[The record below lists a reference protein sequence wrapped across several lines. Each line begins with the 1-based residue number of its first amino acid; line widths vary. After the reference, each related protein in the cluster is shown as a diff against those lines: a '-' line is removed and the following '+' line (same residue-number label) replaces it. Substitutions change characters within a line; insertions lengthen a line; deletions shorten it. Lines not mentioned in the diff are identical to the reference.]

1 MKTGLLPILAL
12 IWFFSTGAAAPVR
25 MTPVKV
31 TDGVYMFEHSQGS
44 GNSTVVITNDGVVVL
59 DFHIDN
65 ADQTLAG
72 IRKLTDK
79 KVKYLITS
87 HSAGDHASGSW
98 HFREDNPVWIA
109 TKNQIHDLQMQERK
123 GFNERKN
130 SNDPRY
136 AAYKKA
142 EQGQP
147 DHRLRRHDDA
157 LLRRPDVCQITAEG
171 RGHSTG
177 DLTVYIPQKRV
188 MLMGDLFD
196 TEIHPGQGESGE
208 IFYSNVQGWINILD
222 NIMARNLAVETYIPG
237 HGPVHIGRGVK
248 DLEEQKRYFVVMRDE
263 VAKMVQAGKT
273 LEQIEKE
280 FKIPQEFAHYKRPER
295 LRQFLQTLLSSTG
308 RNRLLTKFNVDTEEK
323 HNEMFCLARFLSPRL
338 GILPAGH
345 KAGKPCRGAT
355 GGLQQTGSR
364 KGSVRAAP
372 KPKAKSRG
380 TLRWPA
386 ARTRISPP
394 PSRPDIPASKWNPT
408 AAPARSSARESWPKP
423 RPSGTSSIPLRPPFR
438 F

>member
-1 MKTGLLPILAL
+1 MMKRQMKTGLLPTLAL
-12 IWFFSTGAAAPVR
+12 VWLLSAGASAPVR

-109 TKNQIHDLQMQERK
+109 TKNQIHDLQMQELK
-123 GFNERKN
+123 EFNDRKN
-130 SNDPRY
+130 SSDPRY
-136 AAYKKA
+136 TAYKKA

-147 DHRLRRHDDA
+147 DLGFDGA
-157 LLRRPDVCQITAEG
+157 MPLYFGGLTFVITAEG

-188 MLMGDLFD
+188 MLMGDLLD

-222 NIMARNLAVETYIPG
+222 NIMRRNLAVQTYIPG

-263 VAKMVQAGKT
+263 IAKMVQAGKT
-273 LEQIEKE
+273 LDQVEKE

-295 LRQFLQTLLSSTG
+295 LRQFYKLFYHQLAETG
-308 RNRLLTKFNVDTEEK
+308 Y
-323 HNEMFCLARFLSPRL
+323 
-338 GILPAGH
+338 
-345 KAGKPCRGAT
+345 
-355 GGLQQTGSR
+355 
-364 KGSVRAAP
+364 
-372 KPKAKSRG
+372 
-380 TLRWPA
+380 
-386 ARTRISPP
+386 
-394 PSRPDIPASKWNPT
+394 
-408 AAPARSSARESWPKP
+408 
-423 RPSGTSSIPLRPPFR
+423 
-438 F
+438 

>member
-1 MKTGLLPILAL
+1 MKRALLPLLAL
-12 IWFFSTGAAAPVR
+12 IWFLTTGASAPVR

-44 GNSTVVITNDGVVVL
+44 GNSTAVITEDGVVVL

-98 HFREDNPVWIA
+98 HFRDDRPLWIA
-109 TKNQIHDLQMQERK
+109 TKNQIHDLQMQELKEFNQRK
-123 GFNERKN
+123 S

-136 AAYKKA
+136 AKYQNA

-147 DHRLRRHDDA
+147 DIGFDNSMTLY
-157 LLRRPDVCQITAEG
+157 LGGLTFVITAEG

-188 MLMGDLFD
+188 MLMGDLLD

-222 NIMARNLAVETYIPG
+222 NIMRRNLAVETYIPG

-248 DLEEQKRYFVVMRDE
+248 DLEEQKRYFIVMRDE
-263 VAKMVQAGKT
+263 VAKLVQAGKT

-280 FKIPQEFAHYKRPER
+280 FQIPQEFAHYKRPER
-295 LRQFLQTLLSSTG
+295 LRQFFKLFYHQLAETG
-308 RNRLLTKFNVDTEEK
+308 Y
-323 HNEMFCLARFLSPRL
+323 
-338 GILPAGH
+338 
-345 KAGKPCRGAT
+345 
-355 GGLQQTGSR
+355 
-364 KGSVRAAP
+364 
-372 KPKAKSRG
+372 
-380 TLRWPA
+380 
-386 ARTRISPP
+386 
-394 PSRPDIPASKWNPT
+394 
-408 AAPARSSARESWPKP
+408 
-423 RPSGTSSIPLRPPFR
+423 
-438 F
+438 